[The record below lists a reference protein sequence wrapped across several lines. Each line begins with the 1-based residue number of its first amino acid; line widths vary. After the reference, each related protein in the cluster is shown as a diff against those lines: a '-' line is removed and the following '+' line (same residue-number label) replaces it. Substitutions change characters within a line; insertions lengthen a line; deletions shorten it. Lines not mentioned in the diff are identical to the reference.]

1 MCQQSQVTL
10 PGKLCCKKDA
20 IKKNTLATFVMAGRY
35 PEFLDIQSLCRCRAR
50 ADPLA
55 PCCSVERWL
64 GLVAPSRERAVRA
77 GGCRGHQMSSAD
89 ASDATS
95 SWLNEDFC
103 GSSQVSIVFLELRLR
118 YTLHLQRCLS
128 SLT

>member
-1 MCQQSQVTL
+1 
-10 PGKLCCKKDA
+10 
-20 IKKNTLATFVMAGRY
+20 MAGRY
-35 PEFLDIQSLCRCRAR
+35 PEFLCRSRAK

-103 GSSQVSIVFLELRLR
+103 GSSQVSIVFLELHPR
-118 YTLHLQRCLS
+118 YTLHL
-128 SLT
+128 